1 MSTVRVTQNMLT
13 GSSVTQLQA
22 SLSRLAKVQ
31 EQLSTGRV
39 VNRPSDS
46 PTEAAT
52 AMRLRGAVQQQ
63 EQYARNA
70 ENGLGWMATVDTA
83 LSGMSASVRRARE
96 LGLQG
101 ASSGSTSATARQAL
115 AAEVD
120 QLRAGVLAQANTTYL
135 GRPVFGGVT
144 AGDNAFDPATGAYVG
159 VPGEVNRSVAPGVTV
174 RVDVPGT
181 DVVGPDGASL
191 LDDLAALST
200 ALTAGD
206 SAAIRTV
213 VDSLRTR
220 LDVIGSTQATTG
232 AVYNRAEAAAQQA
245 RDATVSLTG
254 SLSEIENT
262 DLPRALVEL
271 QSQEIAYQAALAA
284 TARVMQPSL
293 LDFMR

>member
-1 MSTVRVTQNMLT
+1 MTTMRVTQRMLT
-13 GSSVTQLQA
+13 DSSVVQLQS

-46 PTEAAT
+46 PTEAAN

-83 LSGMSASVRRARE
+83 LDGMSASVRRARE
-96 LGLQG
+96 LALQG
-101 ASSGSTSATARQAL
+101 ASSGSTSVAAREAM

-120 QLRAGVLAQANTTYL
+120 QLRAGVVSQANTTYL

-144 AGDNAFDPATGAYVG
+144 AGTTAFDPTTGAYVG
-159 VPGEVNRSVAPGVTV
+159 VPGEVTRTVAQGVTI
-174 RVDVPGT
+174 RIDLSGT

-191 LDDLAALST
+191 IDDLDALST

-206 SAAIRTV
+206 TPGIRTAI
-213 VDSLRTR
+213 DSLQSR
-220 LDVIGSTQATTG
+220 LEVLSSQRATAG
-232 AVYNRAEAAAQQA
+232 AAYNRAEAAAQQA
-245 RDATVSLTG
+245 KDATI
-254 SLSEIENT
+254 SLSESLSQIENT
-262 DLPRALVEL
+262 DLPRAMVDLKL
-271 QSQEIAYQAALAA
+271 QEVAYQAALAA
-284 TARVMQPSL
+284 TSRVLQPSL

>member
-1 MSTVRVTQNMLT
+1 MTTMRVTQRMLT
-13 GSSVTQLQA
+13 DSSVVQLQS

-46 PTEAAT
+46 PTEAAN

-83 LSGMSASVRRARE
+83 LDGMSASVRRARE
-96 LGLQG
+96 LALQG
-101 ASSGSTSATARQAL
+101 ASSGSTSVAAREAM

-120 QLRAGVLAQANTTYL
+120 QLRAGVVSQANTTYL

-144 AGDNAFDPATGAYVG
+144 AGTTAFDPTTGAYVG
-159 VPGEVNRSVAPGVTV
+159 VPGEVTRTVAQGVTI
-174 RVDVPGT
+174 RIDLSGT

-191 LDDLAALST
+191 IDDLDALST

-206 SAAIRTV
+206 TPGIRTAI
-213 VDSLRTR
+213 DSLQSR
-220 LDVIGSTQATTG
+220 LEVLSSQRATAG
-232 AVYNRAEAAAQQA
+232 AAYNRAEVAAQQA
-245 RDATVSLTG
+245 NDATI
-254 SLSEIENT
+254 SLSESLSQIENT
-262 DLPRALVEL
+262 DLPRAMVDLKL
-271 QSQEIAYQAALAA
+271 QEVAYQAALAA
-284 TARVMQPSL
+284 TSRVLQPSL

>member
-1 MSTVRVTQNMLT
+1 MTAMRVTQRMLT
-13 GSSVTQLQA
+13 DSSVVQLQS

-31 EQLSTGRV
+31 EQLSTGRI

-83 LSGMSASVRRARE
+83 LGGMSASVRRARE

-101 ASSGSTSATARQAL
+101 ASSGSTSVAARQAL

-120 QLRAGVLAQANTTYL
+120 QLRAGVLSQANTTYL
-135 GRPVFGGVT
+135 GRPIFGGVT
-144 AGDNAFDPATGAYVG
+144 AGTTAFDPTTGAYVG
-159 VPGEVNRSVAPGVTV
+159 VPGEVTRTVAQGVTV
-174 RVDVPGT
+174 RIDLTGT
-181 DVVGPDGASL
+181 DVLGPDGASL
-191 LDDLAALST
+191 VDDLDALST

-206 SAAIRTV
+206 TAGIRTAI
-213 VDSLRTR
+213 DSLQSR
-220 LDVIGSTQATTG
+220 LEVLSSQRATAG
-232 AVYNRAEAAAQQA
+232 AAFNRVESAAQQA
-245 RDATVSLTG
+245 KDATISLG
-254 SLSEIENT
+254 DSLSQIENT
-262 DLPRALVEL
+262 DLPRAMVDLKL
-271 QSQEIAYQAALAA
+271 QEVAYQAALAA
-284 TARVMQPSL
+284 TARVLQPSL